1 MVNRSTISIY
11 IVSFLLSFILEYS
24 SNIFNETKK
33 PVENISNSNEILNDE
48 FVNFSLPSINEEESL
63 MPDIGAY
70 WTGTPVTNDNNTDL
84 KNKEVVLK
92 TVRYYH

>member
-1 MVNRSTISIY
+1 MID
-11 IVSFLLSFILEYS
+11 S

-48 FVNFSLPSINEEESL
+48 FVNFSLPSSNEEELL

-84 KNKEVVLK
+84 KNDNVISFDEEVNRLINGDTK
-92 TVRYYH
+92 TMKRAI